1 MNASSAKG
9 FQTTRGTRLLQAAV
23 RLLSSMRF
31 AIGLLVAIAVVS
43 MIGTVLPQGQPY
55 SVYAGLYGAFWA
67 DVFEALGFFHVYQTW
82 WYLLM
87 LVFLVVSIVACMAR
101 NTPKILRDV
110 RSCKEDVGVQALR
123 ALGHKT
129 QALLPQPASAAAHA
143 LGGELA
149 DRGWRVR
156 LQERALAHGSGWMVA
171 ARKGGVNRIG
181 YLAGHGAVVL
191 ICIGGLLDSGWMLQ
205 WQMAA
210 RGKTPYRG
218 SGPVAQVPAQ
228 HRLDSDTPGFR
239 GDLVVP
245 EGGRS
250 DTAVLSVQDG
260 VLIQE
265 LPFALELRKFHAEY
279 HLDGSPRL
287 FASDVV
293 LHDKHSGE
301 RLPARIAVN
310 QPFSYRGVDIF
321 QSGFDDGG
329 STLTLRAVPM
339 AAEKAP
345 FTVQAT
351 VGRPVELGDG
361 QQPRTLEVLRLRVT
375 NVEDFGAGKNG
386 TGVPG
391 RHAPASP
398 LSRLL
403 RDRLGAAHDVQTQH
417 QWRDVGPSILYT
429 LRDAAGQATEF
440 HHYMRPVPVRPDA
453 VPEYLFGV
461 RDSASQ
467 TWRYLRIP
475 ADDAGG
481 LEDFRRLHTALLS
494 APQRAAAVRR
504 YASLAAPT
512 SDPGLARQLAQ
523 SAQRVL
529 DRFAGDPQ
537 SAAAHRSGLAG
548 VAALVEENVPAA
560 QQEQAARTM
569 LHILDGTLVQ
579 LMQAA
584 RQKAGLVPLDMAL
597 PRNQAFMHQVVTA
610 LNDAPLYPETVLFT
624 LQTFHP
630 VQASVLQVTRA
641 PGKRVVYA
649 GSILLVVGVLAMLYV
664 RERRLWIWL
673 EPGPQDGTSQALM
686 AYSSN
691 RRNPQSSQEFARL
704 STLLAGEP
712 MHDHCP

>member
-9 FQTTRGTRLLQAAV
+9 FQTIRGKRLLQAVA

-31 AIGLLVAIAVVS
+31 AIGLLVAIAMISV
-43 MIGTVLPQGQPY
+43 IGTVLPQGQPY
-55 SVYAGLYGAFWA
+55 STYVGLYGAFWA
-67 DVFEALGFFHVYQTW
+67 DAFETLGFFRVYQTW

-87 LVFLVVSIVACMAR
+87 LVFLVASTVACMAR

-110 RSCKEDVGVQALR
+110 RSCKEDVGIQALQ

-149 DRGWRVR
+149 DRGWKVR
-156 LQERALAHGSGWMVA
+156 LQERALAHGNGWMVA
-171 ARKGGVNRIG
+171 ARKGGINRIG

-191 ICIGGLLDSGWMLQ
+191 ICIGGLLDSGWMLH

-210 RGKTPYRG
+210 RGKTPYRSG
-218 SGPVAQVPAQ
+218 GPVAQVPAQ
-228 HRLDSDTPGFR
+228 HRLDSDTSGFR

-245 EGGRS
+245 EGGRN
-250 DTAVLSVQDG
+250 DAAILSVQDG

-279 HLDGSPRL
+279 HLDGSPHL

-293 LHDKHSGE
+293 LHDKRSGE
-301 RLPARIAVN
+301 RHPARIAVN
-310 QPFSYRGVDIF
+310 QPFSYQGVDIF

-329 STLTLRAVPM
+329 STLTLQAVPM
-339 AAEKAP
+339 AADRTP
-345 FTVQAT
+345 FAVQAT
-351 VGRPVELGDG
+351 VGRPVELNG

-375 NVEDFGAGKNG
+375 NIEDFGAGKNEPEAAG
-386 TGVPG
+386 S
-391 RHAPASP
+391 RASAPL

-403 RDRLGAAHDVQTQH
+403 HNRLGAAHDAQTPH

-475 ADDAGG
+475 ADDTDG

-504 YASLAAPT
+504 YAALATPA
-512 SDPGLARQLAQ
+512 SDPTLARQLAQ

-537 SAAAHRSGLAG
+537 NATAHRSGLAG
-548 VAALVEENVPAA
+548 VATLVEENVPPA
-560 QQEQAARTM
+560 QQEQAARAM

-579 LMQAA
+579 LLQAA
-584 RQKAGLVPLDMAL
+584 RQKAGLAPLDMTL

-610 LNDAPLYPETVLFT
+610 LSEAPLYPETVLFT
-624 LQTFHP
+624 LQAFHP
-630 VQASVLQVTRA
+630 VPASVFQVTRA

-649 GSILLVVGVLAMLYV
+649 GSILLVAGVLAMLYV

-673 EPGPQDGTSQALM
+673 EPGPQEGTAQALM

-691 RRNPQSSQEFARL
+691 RRNPQSNQEFARL

>member
-9 FQTTRGTRLLQAAV
+9 FQTIRGTRPLQAAA

-31 AIGLLVAIAVVS
+31 AIGLLAAIAVVS
-43 MIGTVLPQGQPY
+43 VIGTVLPQGQPY

-67 DVFEALGFFHVYQTW
+67 DVFETLGFFHVYQTW

-87 LVFLVVSIVACMAR
+87 LVFLVVSTVACIAR

-110 RSCKEDVGVQALR
+110 RSCKEDVGVQALQ

-129 QALLPQPASAAAHA
+129 QALLPQSASAAAHA

-149 DRGWRVR
+149 DKGWKVR

-205 WQMAA
+205 WQIAA
-210 RGKTPYRG
+210 RGKTPYQG
-218 SGPVAQVPAQ
+218 NGPVAQVPAQ
-228 HRLDSDTPGFR
+228 HRLDSDTSGFR

-245 EGGRS
+245 EGSRS
-250 DTAVLSVQDG
+250 DAAVLSVQDG

-329 STLTLRAVPM
+329 STLTLQAVPM
-339 AAEKAP
+339 AADKAP
-345 FTVQAT
+345 FAVQAT
-351 VGRPVELGDG
+351 VGRPVELDG

-375 NVEDFGAGKNG
+375 NVEDFGAGENG
-386 TGVPG
+386 AGAPAS
-391 RHAPASP
+391 HAPAS
-398 LSRLL
+398 LLQRLL
-403 RDRLGAAHDVQTQH
+403 RDRIGAAHDAQTQH
-417 QWRDVGPSILYT
+417 QWRDVGPSIFYT
-429 LRDAAGQATEF
+429 LRDAAGQASEF

-461 RDSASQ
+461 RDSTSQ

-475 ADDAGG
+475 ADDTGG

-504 YASLAAPT
+504 YAALAAPAG
-512 SDPGLARQLAQ
+512 DPGLARQLAQ

-529 DRFAGDPQ
+529 ARFAGDPQ
-537 SAAAHRSGLAG
+537 NATARRSGLAG
-548 VAALVEENVPAA
+548 VAALVEENVPTA
-560 QQEQAARTM
+560 QQEQAARAM

-579 LMQAA
+579 LLQAA
-584 RQKAGLVPLDMAL
+584 RQKAGLAPLDMAL
-597 PRNQAFMHQVVTA
+597 PRNQAFMHQVVGA
-610 LNDAPLYPETVLFT
+610 LSDAPLYPEAVLFT
-624 LQTFHP
+624 LQAFHP
-630 VQASVLQVTRA
+630 VQASVFQVTRA

-649 GSILLVVGVLAMLYV
+649 GGILLVVGVLAMLYV

-673 EPGPQDGTSQALM
+673 ESGPQDGTSQALM

-691 RRNPQSSQEFARL
+691 RRNPQSSREFARL
-704 STLLAGEP
+704 SSLLAGES
-712 MHDHCP
+712 MHDHCT